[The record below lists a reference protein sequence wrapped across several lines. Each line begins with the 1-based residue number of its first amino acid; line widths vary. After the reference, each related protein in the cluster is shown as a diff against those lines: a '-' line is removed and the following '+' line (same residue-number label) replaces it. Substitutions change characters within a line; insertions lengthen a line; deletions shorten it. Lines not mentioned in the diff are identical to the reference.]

1 MPSLRLCR
9 AQTIFR
15 RRQHDL
21 HSLRLEIA
29 IHTNQKFSLNRT
41 AAQQHKWQSVTC
53 NSCIVFGF
61 MCIFIFILKAILQQ
75 LLTTVR
81 NLIYYRRNK

>member
-29 IHTNQKFSLNRT
+29 IHTKKIQSQSNGSSTTYNTNGNRS
-41 AAQQHKWQSVTC
+41 H
-53 NSCIVFGF
+53 
-61 MCIFIFILKAILQQ
+61 AI
-75 LLTTVR
+75 R
-81 NLIYYRRNK
+81 A